1 MSKLRICNVSI
12 VNMFS
17 KVLAIA
23 AVTAS
28 LQGCISTPSNKV
40 LVTPFGV
47 AGVHSFK
54 PQPTPDTIYSQAKI
68 MDRMAAQNAAAK
80 PADQPSN

>member
-1 MSKLRICNVSI
+1 MLI
-12 VNMFS
+12 
-17 KVLAIA
+17 KVLAFA

-28 LQGCISTPSNKV
+28 LQGCISTPGTKV

-54 PQPTPDTIYSQAKI
+54 PQQTPDTIYSQAKA
-68 MDRMAAQNAAAK
+68 MDRMTAQSAAENGTDKPDKQNS
-80 PADQPSN
+80 Q